1 MTVNIGSADRAL
13 RIAVGLLLVIATLMG
28 WIGIWGWL
36 GVVLIATGALRFCP
50 AYSIFGMST
59 CPAPGKGK

>member
-13 RIAVGLLLVIATLMG
+13 RIAVGLLLVLATLMG
-28 WIGIWGWL
+28 WIGVWGWV

-50 AYSIFGMST
+50 AYRIFGMNT
-59 CPAPGKGK
+59 CEVPKAK